1 MKNILP
7 FETFM
12 HTLKPSNRDL
22 GFYVDWDKC
31 LRNCDRISIA
41 LNHLN
46 FLLGKDSMQMQEC
59 IATLFTIF
67 IIFIRRICV

>member
-1 MKNILP
+1 MK
-7 FETFM
+7 M
-12 HTLKPSNRDL
+12 LKPSNRDL
-22 GFYVDWDKC
+22 GFYVDWEKC
-31 LRNCDRISIA
+31 LRNRDRIAIA

-46 FLLGKDSMQMQEC
+46 FLLSKDSKQMQEC